1 MTQDVLDHHDTFNTK
16 GCPDELVFGNFNDQ
30 PVPSDYYNILNDDDD
45 NDNDIPGTPVGDT
58 LPDNEGVEYVVFP
71 NDEVINS
78 ERITDYNDSLA
89 SDIDPLQN

>member
-1 MTQDVLDHHDTFNTK
+1 MIFL
-16 GCPDELVFGNFNDQ
+16 ELLF
-30 PVPSDYYNILNDDDD
+30 
-45 NDNDIPGTPVGDT
+45 GDT